1 MNYWLI
7 ILIPLSSAFI
17 GWITIRI
24 LLKFLFH
31 PLEPKKMFGMSFQ
44 GVFPQRQQQI
54 AEQLGRQASAG
65 FISFDSIEKKIS
77 DPANLEKILPVV
89 ENHID
94 DFLRNRLGK
103 EMPMISMFIGD
114 KTINKL
120 KEAFMK
126 EIAAM
131 FPQIMKEYASNLKQ
145 DFDISQLVKTKIA
158 ALSPFKLEEMLWQ
171 QFSREFRLAGL
182 VGAFIGFVMG
192 LLQVLLLQILS

>member
-1 MNYWLI
+1 MNYWLLI
-7 ILIPLSSAFI
+7 IIPLGAAFT
-17 GWITIRI
+17 GWISIRI

-31 PLEPKKMFGMSFQ
+31 PREPKNIFGFRFQ
-44 GVFPQRQQQI
+44 GVFPKRQQQI
-54 AEQLGRQASAG
+54 AESIGKQASAG
-65 FISFDSIEKKIS
+65 FLSFDGIEQKIS

-114 KTINKL
+114 KTISKL

-131 FPQIMKEYASNLKQ
+131 FPQVMKEYASNLKR
-145 DFDISQLVKTKIA
+145 DLDIGQLVTKKIA
-158 ALSPFKLEEMLWQ
+158 EQQGEKLEKMLWQ
-171 QFSREFRLAGL
+171 QFSREFRLAGI
-182 VGAFIGFVMG
+182 VAAAIGFLVG
-192 LLQVLLLQILS
+192 LLQVVLLQLIA